1 MTYKSNLITVAL
13 AALLIL
19 TGARSFQSD
28 ALAQS
33 REENSRASFEMK
45 SVESG
50 ETEHLRILALRL
62 RPGQD
67 LRQQLEAFVKEKKIR
82 AGFIITGVGS
92 LRRASIRLADQPS
105 AAAFDDKFE
114 IVSLVGT
121 LGQDGVHLH
130 ISISDKTGKTIGGH
144 LVEGCL
150 IYTTAE
156 IVIGDASGLV
166 FSREQDKETGYKELR
181 IRRSQSQRHR
191 H

>member
-1 MTYKSNLITVAL
+1 MKQSASKTLSLILWAFFL
-13 AALLIL
+13 AAVHA
-19 TGARSFQSD
+19 TGAW
-28 ALAQS
+28 AQNTAAVS
-33 REENSRASFEMK
+33 RTASTTT
-45 SVESG
+45 SESG
-50 ETEHLRILALRL
+50 KTTKMRILALRL

-92 LRRASIRLADQPS
+92 LRSASIRLADQPS
-105 AAAFDDKFE
+105 AVAFSDKFE

-166 FSREQDKETGYKELR
+166 FTREQDKETGYKELR
-181 IRRSQSQRHR
+181 ICRVRSKLHK